1 MKEKD
6 ELFDQML
13 FTKFENAKKKE
24 MKPSLLKIEPHY
36 NERMLISLAKEKREK
51 KMIAILFSIVVLLT
65 NISMVS
71 IPLIYFG
78 VPVWG
83 AILITLF
90 VLLSVFSLILTVYGL
105 NKFYLNKGVNLE

>member
-6 ELFDQML
+6 ELFDQL
-13 FTKFENAKKKE
+13 LITKFDDAKKKE
-24 MKPSLLKIEPHY
+24 MKPSLLKVEPHY
-36 NERMLISLAKEKREK
+36 NERMLVSLAKEKREK
-51 KMIAILFSIVVLLT
+51 KTITLLFILLVILT

-83 AILITLF
+83 VILITLF
-90 VLLSVFSLILTVYGL
+90 VLVSVFSIILTAYGL
-105 NKFYLNKGVNLE
+105 NKFYIIKE

>member
-13 FTKFENAKKKE
+13 FTKFDDAKKKE

-36 NERMLISLAKEKREK
+36 NERMLVSLTKEKREK
-51 KMIAILFSIVVLLT
+51 KTIILLFILLVILT
-65 NISMVS
+65 NISMVA

>member
-6 ELFDQML
+6 ELFDQFL
-13 FTKFENAKKKE
+13 ITKFDDAKKKE
-24 MKPSLLKIEPHY
+24 MKPSLLKVEPHY
-36 NERMLISLAKEKREK
+36 NERMLVSLAKEKREK
-51 KMIAILFSIVVLLT
+51 KTITLLFILLVILT

-83 AILITLF
+83 VILITLF
-90 VLLSVFSLILTVYGL
+90 VLVSVFSIILTAYGL
-105 NKFYLNKGVNLE
+105 NKFYIIKE